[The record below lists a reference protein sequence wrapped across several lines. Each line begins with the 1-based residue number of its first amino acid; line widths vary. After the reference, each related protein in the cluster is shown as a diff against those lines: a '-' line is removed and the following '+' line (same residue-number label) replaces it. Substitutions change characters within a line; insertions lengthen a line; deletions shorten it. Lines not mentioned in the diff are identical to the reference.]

1 MTYSIDSKS
10 IQGKL
15 NLVINIEGED
25 ELLIPTELDKQGM
38 NLLMEDIV
46 EFIEDAMWDVT
57 SMTIQESDEDPA
69 LGIIIDMYKG
79 EDDSDPI
86 TTTFWYEDF
95 LPVEDEDEDED
106 DEPVIRKMK
115 D

>member
-1 MTYSIDSKS
+1 MTYSIDSRT
-10 IQGKL
+10 IQGVL
-15 NLVINIEGED
+15 NLVVNIEGEE

-38 NLLMEDIV
+38 DLLLEDIG

-57 SMTIQESDEDPA
+57 TMSIQESDDDPA
-69 LGIIIDMYKG
+69 LGIVVDMYKG

-86 TTTFWYEDF
+86 TTCFWYDDY
-95 LPVEDEDEDED
+95 LPVEEDENDN
-106 DEPVIRKMK
+106 EPKILKMK